1 MEVNNRQKDRNYA
14 VKRLFGWA
22 VPNKNKSGLW
32 LQGDMVSKEDGC
44 IQMRVE
50 HVFKMMEEMREK

>member
-1 MEVNNRQKDRNYA
+1 MQLKDYLVGQCQTKIR
-14 VKRLFGWA
+14 V
-22 VPNKNKSGLW
+22 W